1 MKSKNTLTILI
12 TVSITALLLALLLVY
27 GVYDIRKK
35 NQKTSELLQQADK
48 IAHEDVEFQ
57 SIRSVLGGIKED
69 IEEFNK
75 FTLTEPGVVPMVEKI
90 ESAGRKLGLE
100 TNTTSISV
108 AKPDGAASST
118 EGVKKIKIVVETKG
132 TESATLTFLRSL
144 ESLPYRIMID
154 ESSIIQEEG
163 GWRSRTSFAVYTF

>member
-1 MKSKNTLTILI
+1 MKAKNTLTILI
-12 TVSITALLLALLLVY
+12 VVSLIALTLALVLGY
-27 GVYDIRKK
+27 GIYDIRSK

-48 IAHEDVEFQ
+48 IANEDVEFQ
-57 SIRSVLGGIKED
+57 SIRSVLGSIQED
-69 IEEFNK
+69 IEEFDK
-75 FTLTEPGVVPMVEKI
+75 YTLTEARVVPMVEKI
-90 ESAGRKLGLE
+90 ETVGRKLGLE

-108 AKPDGAASST
+108 AKPEGTASST

-132 TESATLTFLRSL
+132 EKTPTMTFLGAL

-154 ESSIIQEEG
+154 ESSVIQEEG